1 MSVVITKPLLSE
13 FLRPKSLNDLIVS
26 ESISRKLERFVRDKQ
41 IMNVTFY
48 GSPGIGKTSAA
59 RILLHEINAD
69 IYELNGSNYSGD
81 KTIVRRIET
90 FASTY
95 SFEGK
100 NKVVFIE
107 EADKLTKDVQEALRY
122 IIENTSFNCRYLL
135 TVNHISKIT
144 DAIQS
149 RCVPICFDVPRREIN
164 SIVKQAIVK
173 YTDKLNEYDICID
186 PKVIK
191 EIVETYFPD
200 YRSIANNF
208 QLEI

>member
-1 MSVVITKPLLSE
+1 
-13 FLRPKSLNDLIVS
+13 
-26 ESISRKLERFVRDKQ
+26 
-41 IMNVTFY
+41 MNVTFY

-59 RILLHEINAD
+59 RILLSEINSD
-69 IYELNGSNYSGD
+69 VYQLNGSNYKGD
-81 KTIVRRIET
+81 KTIVRSIEM

-95 SFEGK
+95 SFEDK

-135 TVNHISKIT
+135 TVNDISKIT

-149 RCVPICFDVPRREIN
+149 RCIPICFDVPRREIN

-173 YTDKLNEYDICID
+173 YTDKLNEHDISID

-191 EIVETYFPD
+191 ETVETYFPD

>member
-1 MSVVITKPLLSE
+1 MTCQVQKPLLSE
-13 FLRPKSLNDLIVS
+13 LLRPKSLSDLIIS
-26 ESISRKLERFVRDKQ
+26 DSLSRKLERFVRDKQ
-41 IMNVTFY
+41 IMNLTFY

-59 RILLHEINAD
+59 RILLREIDAD
-69 IYELNGSNYSGD
+69 VYELNGSNYSGD

-135 TVNHISKIT
+135 SVNDISKIT

-149 RCVPICFDVPRREIN
+149 RCVPICFDIPRREIN
-164 SIVKQAIVK
+164 SIVKQAIVN
-173 YTDKLNEYDICID
+173 YTDLLNQNNICID
-186 PKVIK
+186 PAVIK
-191 EIVETYFPD
+191 EIIETYFPD

>member
-1 MSVVITKPLLSE
+1 MNCQVQKPLLSE
-13 FLRPKSLNDLIVS
+13 LLRPKSLSDLIIS
-26 ESISRKLERFVRDKQ
+26 DSLSRKLERFVRDKQ

-59 RILLHEINAD
+59 RILLREIDAD
-69 IYELNGSNYSGD
+69 VFELNGSNYSGD

-122 IIENTSFNCRYLL
+122 IIENTSSNCRYLL
-135 TVNHISKIT
+135 TVNDMSKVT

-149 RCVPICFDVPRREIN
+149 RCVPICFDAPRKEIN
-164 SIVKQAIVK
+164 NIVKQAIVN
-173 YTDKLNEYDICID
+173 YTDLLNQNNICID
-186 PKVIK
+186 PAVIK
-191 EIVETYFPD
+191 EIIETYFPD

>member
-1 MSVVITKPLLSE
+1 MITVIPKPLLSE
-13 FLRPKSLNDLIVS
+13 VLRPKSLSDLILS
-26 ESISRKLERFVRDKQ
+26 ESLSRKLHRFVRDQQ

-59 RILLHEINAD
+59 RILLSEINSD
-69 IYELNGSNYSGD
+69 VYQLNGSNYKGD
-81 KTIVRRIET
+81 KTIVRSIEM

-95 SFEGK
+95 SFEDK

-135 TVNHISKIT
+135 TVNDISKIT
-144 DAIQS
+144 YAIQS

-173 YTDKLNEYDICID
+173 YTDILNEHDICID

-191 EIVETYFPD
+191 ETVETYFPD

>member
-1 MSVVITKPLLSE
+1 MITVIPKPLLSDV
-13 FLRPKSLNDLIVS
+13 LRPKSLSDLILS
-26 ESISRKLERFVRDKQ
+26 ESLSRKLHRFVRDHQ

-59 RILLHEINAD
+59 RILLSEINAD
-69 IYELNGSNYSGD
+69 VYELNGSNYRGD
-81 KTIVRRIET
+81 KTIVRSIEI

-95 SFEGK
+95 SFETK

-135 TVNHISKIT
+135 TVNDISKIT

-164 SIVKQAIVK
+164 TIVKQAIVK
-173 YTDKLNEYDICID
+173 YTDKLNKHDICID

-208 QLEI
+208 QLES

>member
-1 MSVVITKPLLSE
+1 MITFIQKPLLSE
-13 FLRPKSLNDLIVS
+13 VLRPKSLSDLILS
-26 ESISRKLERFVRDKQ
+26 ESLSRKLERFVRDQQ
-41 IMNVTFY
+41 IMNITFY

-59 RILLHEINAD
+59 RILLQEINAD
-69 IYELNGSNYSGD
+69 VYELNGSNYRGD
-81 KTIVRRIET
+81 KTLVHRIET

-95 SFEGK
+95 SFEAK

-107 EADKLTKDVQEALRY
+107 EAEKLAKDVKEALRY
-122 IIENTSFNCRYLL
+122 IIENTSSNCRYLL
-135 TVNHISKIT
+135 TVNDISKIT

-149 RCVPICFDVPRREIN
+149 RCVPICFDVPRKEIN

-173 YTDKLNEYDICID
+173 YSDLFTKNDIY
-186 PKVIK
+186 IK
-191 EIVETYFPD
+191 PEIIKDIVETYFPD

>member
-1 MSVVITKPLLSE
+1 MNNVIAKPLLSE
-13 FLRPKSLNDLIVS
+13 VLRPKSLSDLILS
-26 ESISRKLERFVRDKQ
+26 ESLSRKLKRFVRDKQ

-48 GSPGIGKTSAA
+48 GTPGIGKTSAA
-59 RILLHEINAD
+59 RILLSEIDAD

-81 KTIVRRIET
+81 KTVLRRIET

-100 NKVVFIE
+100 SKVVFIE

-122 IIENTSFNCRYLL
+122 IIEKTSFNCRYLL
-135 TVNHISKIT
+135 TVNDISKIT

-149 RCVPICFDVPRREIN
+149 RCVPISFDIPRKEIN
-164 SIVKQAIVK
+164 SIVKQAILK
-173 YTDKLNEYDICID
+173 YTDILNQNNIHMD
-186 PKVIK
+186 PAIIK

>member
-1 MSVVITKPLLSE
+1 MSNVIIKPLLSDV
-13 FLRPKSLNDLIVS
+13 LRPKSLNDLIVS
-26 ESISRKLERFVRDKQ
+26 ESLSRKLERFVRNKQ

-69 IYELNGSNYSGD
+69 IYELNGSNYNGD

-135 TVNHISKIT
+135 TVNDISKVT

-149 RCVPICFDVPRREIN
+149 RCVPICFDIPRKEIS

-173 YTDKLNEYDICID
+173 YTDILKQNNIHID
-186 PKVIK
+186 PAIIEEV
-191 EIVETYFPD
+191 VETYFPD
-200 YRSIANNF
+200 FRLIANNF

>member
-1 MSVVITKPLLSE
+1 MNCQVQKPLLSE
-13 FLRPKSLNDLIVS
+13 LLRPKSLSDLIIP
-26 ESISRKLERFVRDKQ
+26 ESLSRKLERFVCDKQ

-59 RILLHEINAD
+59 RILMREVDAD
-69 IYELNGSNYSGD
+69 VYELNGSNYHGD
-81 KTIVRRIET
+81 KTIVRCIET
-90 FASTY
+90 FSSTY

-122 IIENTSFNCRYLL
+122 IIENTSINCRYLM
-135 TVNHISKIT
+135 TVNDISKMT

-149 RCVPICFDVPRREIN
+149 RCVPICFDIPRKEIS

-173 YTDKLNEYDICID
+173 YTDNLNQNNVFLD
-186 PKVIK
+186 PKVVK
-191 EIVETYFPD
+191 EIVEAHFPD
-200 YRSIANNF
+200 FRSIANNF

>member
-1 MSVVITKPLLSE
+1 MNYQVQKPLLSE
-13 FLRPKSLNDLIVS
+13 LLRPKSLSDLIIS
-26 ESISRKLERFVRDKQ
+26 DFLSRKLERFIRDKQ

-59 RILLHEINAD
+59 RILLREIDAD
-69 IYELNGSNYSGD
+69 VYELNGSNYSGE

-135 TVNHISKIT
+135 TVNDISKVT

-164 SIVKQAIVK
+164 SIVKQAIIK
-173 YTDKLNEYDICID
+173 YTDKFNNNDISID
-186 PKVIK
+186 PEIIK

-200 YRSIANNF
+200 FRSIANNF

>member
-1 MSVVITKPLLSE
+1 MNNVITKPLLSE
-13 FLRPKSLNDLIVS
+13 VLRPKSLSDLIIS
-26 ESISRKLERFVRDKQ
+26 ESLSKKLERFVRDKQ

-59 RILLHEINAD
+59 RILLSEIDAD
-69 IYELNGSNYSGD
+69 VYELNGSNYGGD
-81 KTIVRRIET
+81 KTIVRCIET

-122 IIENTSFNCRYLL
+122 IIEKTSFNCRYLL
-135 TVNHISKIT
+135 TVNDISKMT

-149 RCVPICFDVPRREIN
+149 RCVPICFDVPRKEIN
-164 SIVKQAIVK
+164 SIVKKAIVK
-173 YTDKLNEYDICID
+173 YTDNLNDHGICID
-186 PKVIK
+186 PRVIE

>member
-1 MSVVITKPLLSE
+1 MITVIPKPLLSE
-13 FLRPKSLNDLIVS
+13 VLRPKSLSDLILS
-26 ESISRKLERFVRDKQ
+26 ESLSRKLHRFVRDQQ

-59 RILLHEINAD
+59 RILLSEINSD
-69 IYELNGSNYSGD
+69 VYQLNGSNYKGD
-81 KTIVRRIET
+81 KTIVRSIEM

-95 SFEGK
+95 SFEDK

-135 TVNHISKIT
+135 TVNDISKIT

-149 RCVPICFDVPRREIN
+149 RCIPICFDVPRREIN

-173 YTDKLNEYDICID
+173 YTDKLNEHDISID

-191 EIVETYFPD
+191 ETVETYFPD